1 MQAMKVKWNVR
12 DVLAEAKVEGN
23 ALVFAQEYDR
33 KIYEETK
40 KVLEAIGGQWN
51 RQRKAFLFPGG
62 EVSAVIGEIVQTG
75 EATRVVPADE
85 SANDPLELE
94 DWGDAIPLSQFVA
107 DFSDG
112 LMQAVAVQNP
122 PVYDGSPD
130 PQREQVMDALKR
142 QPFPAQREVVQAVAK
157 LLVDADED
165 AAVINGEMGTGKTMM
180 AIAVAAVLRT
190 EGYRRALVISPPHL
204 VYKWRREILETIP
217 NARVWVLNGPDTLRQ
232 LLAIRASQGEPQPD
246 QAEFYVI
253 GRVRM
258 RMGFDWVPAIQRRK
272 CHQRLFTERDNPTS
286 QSFVQTAEYA
296 ACPDCGTVLT
306 DAEGTWMA
314 ADRFLAGANEKR
326 QACPH
331 CGTRLWT
338 LKRPGAVRDRQAT
351 VKDALC
357 QLPTIGPKT
366 ADKLMARFGADT
378 LGGLLADNPF
388 DFINLMDDDG
398 EMVFG
403 DRQAH
408 RMERS
413 LATQEF
419 AFGQGGYQATEFVKR
434 YLPQGFFD
442 LLVVD
447 EGHEYKNDGSAQGQA
462 MGVLAAK
469 CRKAVLLTGTLM
481 GGYADDLFFLLWRV
495 LTRRMIEEMK
505 AALAKGDKTLLGVV
519 LNVLLAW
526 PDCAFRDEAVKH
538 PRTGDLLAFA
548 PTVFGE
554 LEPAPKELELIR
566 LCREQKAQGRKVLVY
581 SIYSGTRDTTQRVKN
596 LLQGEG
602 FKSAVL
608 RSSVDTSKREDWILE
623 QVDRGIDVLIC
634 NPELVKTGLDLLD
647 FPCIVFLQSGYNV
660 YTVQQASRRSWRI
673 GQKHPVEVF
682 YLGYAE
688 TAQIDCLRLMAKK
701 IAVSQSTSGD
711 MPDTGLDVLNQDG
724 DSLEVEL
731 AKRLIA

>member
-1 MQAMKVKWNVR
+1 M
-12 DVLAEAKVEGN
+12 
-23 ALVFAQEYDR
+23 
-33 KIYEETK
+33 
-40 KVLEAIGGQWN
+40 
-51 RQRKAFLFPGG
+51 
-62 EVSAVIGEIVQTG
+62 
-75 EATRVVPADE
+75 
-85 SANDPLELE
+85 ANDIMTRRPS
-94 DWGDAIPLSQFVA
+94 AIHTEMTIF
-107 DFSDG
+107 DF
-112 LMQAVAVQNP
+112 
-122 PVYDGSPD
+122 
-130 PQREQVMDALKR
+130 
-142 QPFPAQREVVQAVAK
+142 F
-157 LLVDADED
+157 LL
-165 AAVINGEMGTGKTMM
+165 
-180 AIAVAAVLRT
+180 IAV
-190 EGYRRALVISPPHL
+190 
-204 VYKWRREILETIP
+204 
-217 NARVWVLNGPDTLRQ
+217 
-232 LLAIRASQGEPQPD
+232 
-246 QAEFYVI
+246 
-253 GRVRM
+253 
-258 RMGFDWVPAIQRRK
+258 
-272 CHQRLFTERDNPTS
+272 
-286 QSFVQTAEYA
+286 
-296 ACPDCGTVLT
+296 CPDCGTVLT

-314 ADRFLAGANEKR
+314 ADRFLAGADEKR

-338 LKRPGAVRDRQAT
+338 LKRPGAARDTQAT
-351 VKDALC
+351 VKEALC

-366 ADKLMARFGADT
+366 ADKLITGFGADA
-378 LGGLLADNPF
+378 LGGMLADNPF
-388 DFINLMDDDG
+388 DFINLMDDEG
-398 EMVFG
+398 ELVFG
-403 DRQAH
+403 DRQAQ

-413 LATQEF
+413 LATREF

-481 GGYADDLFFLLWRV
+481 GGYADDLFFLLWRA
-495 LTRRMIEEMK
+495 LTRRMIEDGFKANRRGSLAPAALAFMREHGVLKDIYKETDAGSHKTAKGNKVAVHTKKAPGFGPKGIARYVLPYTAFLKLRDISGTVLPPYDERLLEVPMAHEQSDRYQTLRIRLTLEMK

-526 PDCAFRDEAVKH
+526 PDCAFRDEMVKH

-548 PTVFGE
+548 PAVFGE
-554 LEPAPKELELIR
+554 LESAPKELELIR

-602 FKSAVL
+602 FNAAVL

-623 QVDRGIDVLIC
+623 QVDRGIDVLVC

-673 GQKHPVEVF
+673 GQKQPVEVF

>member
-1 MQAMKVKWNVR
+1 M
-12 DVLAEAKVEGN
+12 
-23 ALVFAQEYDR
+23 
-33 KIYEETK
+33 
-40 KVLEAIGGQWN
+40 
-51 RQRKAFLFPGG
+51 
-62 EVSAVIGEIVQTG
+62 
-75 EATRVVPADE
+75 
-85 SANDPLELE
+85 ANDIMTRRPS
-94 DWGDAIPLSQFVA
+94 AIHTEMTIF
-107 DFSDG
+107 DF
-112 LMQAVAVQNP
+112 
-122 PVYDGSPD
+122 
-130 PQREQVMDALKR
+130 
-142 QPFPAQREVVQAVAK
+142 F
-157 LLVDADED
+157 LL
-165 AAVINGEMGTGKTMM
+165 
-180 AIAVAAVLRT
+180 IAV
-190 EGYRRALVISPPHL
+190 
-204 VYKWRREILETIP
+204 
-217 NARVWVLNGPDTLRQ
+217 
-232 LLAIRASQGEPQPD
+232 
-246 QAEFYVI
+246 
-253 GRVRM
+253 
-258 RMGFDWVPAIQRRK
+258 
-272 CHQRLFTERDNPTS
+272 
-286 QSFVQTAEYA
+286 
-296 ACPDCGTVLT
+296 CPDCGTVLT

-314 ADRFLAGANEKR
+314 ADRFLAGADEKR

-338 LKRPGAVRDRQAT
+338 LKRPGAARDTQAT
-351 VKDALC
+351 VKEALC

-366 ADKLMARFGADT
+366 ADKLITGFGADA
-378 LGGLLADNPF
+378 LGGMLADNPF
-388 DFINLMDDDG
+388 DFINLMDDEG
-398 EMVFG
+398 ELVFG
-403 DRQAH
+403 DRQAQ

-413 LATQEF
+413 LATREF

-481 GGYADDLFFLLWRV
+481 GGYADDLFFLLWRA
-495 LTRRMIEEMK
+495 LTRRMIEDGFKANRRGSLAPAALAFMREHGVLKDIYKETDAGSHKTAKGNKVAVHTKKAPGFGPKGIARYVLPYTAFLKLRDISGTVLPPYDERLLEVPMAHEQSDRYQTLRIRLTLEMK

-526 PDCAFRDEAVKH
+526 PDCAFRDEMVKH
-538 PRTGDLLAFA
+538 PRSGDLLAFA
-548 PTVFGE
+548 PAVFGE

-581 SIYSGTRDTTQRVKN
+581 SIYTGTRDTTQRIKN

-673 GQKHPVEVF
+673 GQKQPVEVF